1 MPEIVHNID
10 LKSVPHQPGQSLDL
24 EAKRLRAWNRL
35 SDEEK
40 EWILEA
46 WDLTGMIPSAPAFR
60 ELKSAGDR
68 VLYVL
73 VGTEES
79 LTPLELCYLMI
90 ARWFRNIDPATAR
103 AKMAQLVNQ
112 GAARYTGIG
121 RTMGTEVGL
130 ERLEELAQTRRQA
143 PSDDDDSEE
152 RSDHRT
158 TTSRSR
164 IVDRG
169 ESANSNFGN
178 RRSPTGRY
186 RSEIPNDGGRPGKP
200 RDLSGDGDQQR
211 GSGRDDR
218 RDDSR
223 GERGNEWRGDR
234 TDDRGRK
241 FRSPRR
247 DDLDERSI
255 DTRGGDSRGPSRDDR
270 GGDSRG
276 PRRDDRGGYSSGP
289 SRDDRGGDSRGPRRD
304 DRGGY
309 SSGPSRDD
317 RGGYSGGPRRD
328 DRGGYS
334 RGPSRDSGG
343 GRDERRRVNTD
354 GPRIDGKGENRSDQR
369 VNTDGPIID
378 GRDKEPS
385 SDNQD

>member
-10 LKSVPHQPGQSLDL
+10 LTSVPHKPGQSLDL

-130 ERLEELAQTRRQA
+130 ERLEELAQARRRL

-169 ESANSNFGN
+169 DSADSNFGN

-200 RDLSGDGDQQR
+200 RDLGGDDDEQR
-211 GSGRDDR
+211 GSSRDDR

-223 GERGNEWRGDR
+223 GEPGNNWRGSR
-234 TDDRGRK
+234 TDDRGRE

-247 DDLDERSI
+247 DDLD
-255 DTRGGDSRGPSRDDR
+255 DRGGDSRGPRRDDRGDGYSSGPRRDDR

-289 SRDDRGGDSRGPRRD
+289 RRDDRGGDSRGPRRD
-304 DRGGY
+304 
-309 SSGPSRDD
+309 
-317 RGGYSGGPRRD
+317 
-328 DRGGYS
+328 
-334 RGPSRDSGG
+334 GG
-343 GRDERRRVNTD
+343 GERDARRRVNTD
-354 GPRIDGKGENRSDQR
+354 GPRIDGKGENRPDPR

-378 GRDKEPS
+378 GRDKEPK

>member
-10 LKSVPHQPGQSLDL
+10 LTSVPHQPGQSLDL
-24 EAKRLRAWNRL
+24 EAKRQRAWNRL

-121 RTMGTEVGL
+121 RTMATEVGL
-130 ERLEELAQTRRQA
+130 ERLEELAQARRRP
-143 PSDDDDSEE
+143 PSDDDDNEE

-200 RDLSGDGDQQR
+200 RDRDGDGDEQR
-211 GSGRDDR
+211 SSGRDDR

-223 GERGNEWRGDR
+223 GERGNEWRGSR
-234 TDDRGRK
+234 TDDRGRE
-241 FRSPRR
+241 FRAPRR

-255 DTRGGDSRGPSRDDR
+255 DTSGGDSGPRRDDRGGYSSGPRRDDR

-276 PRRDDRGGYSSGP
+276 PRRDG
-289 SRDDRGGDSRGPRRD
+289 
-304 DRGGY
+304 
-309 SSGPSRDD
+309 

-328 DRGGYS
+328 DRGGDS
-334 RGPSRDSGG
+334 RGPRRDSGG
-343 GRDERRRVNTD
+343 GRDARRRVNTD
-354 GPRIDGKGENRSDQR
+354 GPRIDGKGQNRPDPR
-369 VNTDGPIID
+369 INTDGPIID
-378 GRDKEPS
+378 GRDKEPK
-385 SDNQD
+385 SDD

>member
-10 LKSVPHQPGQSLDL
+10 LTSVPHQPGQSLDL
-24 EAKRLRAWNRL
+24 EAKRMRAWNRL

-40 EWILEA
+40 EWILKA

-130 ERLEELAQTRRQA
+130 ERLEELAQARRRL

-169 ESANSNFGN
+169 ESADSNFGN

-200 RDLSGDGDQQR
+200 RDRAEDDGEQR

-223 GERGNEWRGDR
+223 GERGNDWRGSR
-234 TDDRGRK
+234 TDDRGRE

-247 DDLDERSI
+247 DDLD
-255 DTRGGDSRGPSRDDR
+255 DRGGDSRAPSRDDRGGYSSGPRRDDR

-276 PRRDDRGGYSSGP
+276 PRRDDRGGGYSSGRR
-289 SRDDRGGDSRGPRRD
+289 RDGRGSDSRGPKRD
-304 DRGGY
+304 
-309 SSGPSRDD
+309 
-317 RGGYSGGPRRD
+317 
-328 DRGGYS
+328 
-334 RGPSRDSGG
+334 GG
-343 GRDERRRVNTD
+343 GERHARRRVNTD
-354 GPRIDGKGENRSDQR
+354 GPRIDGKGENRPDPR

-378 GRDKEPS
+378 GRDKEPK
-385 SDNQD
+385 SDNQG

>member
-1 MPEIVHNID
+1 MPEIVHNIN
-10 LKSVPHQPGQSLDL
+10 LTSIRHQPGQSLDL

-130 ERLEELAQTRRQA
+130 ERLEELAQARRRP
-143 PSDDDDSEE
+143 PSDDDDDSEE

-169 ESANSNFGN
+169 ASANSNFGN

-200 RDLSGDGDQQR
+200 RDRDGDDDEPR
-211 GSGRDDR
+211 GSWRDDR

-223 GERGNEWRGDR
+223 GERGNEWRGSR
-234 TDDRGRK
+234 TDDRGRE
-241 FRSPRR
+241 FRAPRR

-255 DTRGGDSRGPSRDDR
+255 DTRGGDSPGPRRDDR

-276 PRRDDRGGYSSGP
+276 PRRDDRGGYSP
-289 SRDDRGGDSRGPRRD
+289 GPRRD
-304 DRGGY
+304 DR
-309 SSGPSRDD
+309 
-317 RGGYSGGPRRD
+317 
-328 DRGGYS
+328 
-334 RGPSRDSGG
+334 G

-354 GPRIDGKGENRSDQR
+354 GPRIDGKGENRPDTR

-378 GRDKEPS
+378 GRDKES
-385 SDNQD
+385 NSDNQD

>member
-10 LKSVPHQPGQSLDL
+10 LTSVPHQPGQSLDL
-24 EAKRLRAWNRL
+24 ETKRLRAWNRL

-130 ERLEELAQTRRQA
+130 ERLEELAQARRRP

-169 ESANSNFGN
+169 ESADSNFGN

-200 RDLSGDGDQQR
+200 RDRGGDDDEQR

-218 RDDSR
+218 IDDSR
-223 GERGNEWRGDR
+223 GEHGNEWRGSR
-234 TDDRGRK
+234 TDDRGRE
-241 FRSPRR
+241 FRAPRR
-247 DDLDERSI
+247 DDLDERGI
-255 DTRGGDSRGPSRDDR
+255 DSHGSRRDDCGGGYSSGPRRDDR

-289 SRDDRGGDSRGPRRD
+289 RRDDRGGDSRGPRRD

-309 SSGPSRDD
+309 SSGPRRDG
-317 RGGYSGGPRRD
+317 RGGDSRGPRRD
-328 DRGGYS
+328 
-334 RGPSRDSGG
+334 GG
-343 GRDERRRVNTD
+343 GERDARRRVNTD
-354 GPRIDGKGENRSDQR
+354 GPRIDGKGENRPNPR

-378 GRDKEPS
+378 GRDKEPK

>member
-10 LKSVPHQPGQSLDL
+10 LTSVPHQPGQSLDL
-24 EAKRLRAWNRL
+24 EAKRMRAWNRL

-40 EWILEA
+40 EWILKA

-130 ERLEELAQTRRQA
+130 ERLEELAQARRRL

-169 ESANSNFGN
+169 ESADSNFGN

-200 RDLSGDGDQQR
+200 RDRAEDDGEQR

-223 GERGNEWRGDR
+223 GERGNDWRGSR
-234 TDDRGRK
+234 TDDRGRE
-241 FRSPRR
+241 FRSPR
-247 DDLDERSI
+247 
-255 DTRGGDSRGPSRDDR
+255 RDDR

-289 SRDDRGGDSRGPRRD
+289 RRDDRGGDSRGPRRD
-304 DRGGY
+304 DRGGGY
-309 SSGPSRDD
+309 SSGP
-317 RGGYSGGPRRD
+317 RRD
-328 DRGGYS
+328 GRGSDS
-334 RGPSRDSGG
+334 RGPKRDGG
-343 GRDERRRVNTD
+343 GERHARRRVNTD
-354 GPRIDGKGENRSDQR
+354 GPRIDGKGENRPDPR

-378 GRDKEPS
+378 GRDKEPK
-385 SDNQD
+385 SDNQG

>member
-10 LKSVPHQPGQSLDL
+10 LSSVPHQPGQSLDL
-24 EAKRLRAWNRL
+24 EAKRRRAWGRL

-121 RTMGTEVGL
+121 RTIGTEVGL
-130 ERLEELAQTRRQA
+130 ERLEELAQARRRL
-143 PSDDDDSEE
+143 PSDNYDSEE

-169 ESANSNFGN
+169 ESADSNFGN
-178 RRSPTGRY
+178 RKSPTGRY
-186 RSEIPNDGGRPGKP
+186 RKEIPNDGGRPGKP
-200 RDLSGDGDQQR
+200 RDRVGNDDEQR

-218 RDDSR
+218 KDDSR
-223 GERGNEWRGDR
+223 DGRGNDWRGSR
-234 TDDRGRK
+234 TDDRGRE
-241 FRSPRR
+241 FRAPRR
-247 DDLDERSI
+247 DDRS
-255 DTRGGDSRGPSRDDR
+255 GDSRGARRNDRVGYSSGPRRDDR
-270 GGDSRG
+270 GSDSRG
-276 PRRDDRGGYSSGP
+276 PRRD
-289 SRDDRGGDSRGPRRD
+289 
-304 DRGGY
+304 
-309 SSGPSRDD
+309 
-317 RGGYSGGPRRD
+317 
-328 DRGGYS
+328 
-334 RGPSRDSGG
+334 GG
-343 GRDERRRVNTD
+343 GERDARRRVNTD
-354 GPRIDGKGENRSDQR
+354 GPRIDGKGGNRPDPR

-378 GRDKEPS
+378 GRDKELK